1 MFLIFLAFF
10 SVVCYNTLMDK
21 KNNTSNQK
29 LFPYRL
35 TPVLITLCVLVLLL
49 SCAGIAVSVYRL
61 ILRGSLDFKIGEML
75 KSPFLICV
83 CLFCILLIVSLL
95 IKSQYILTEKELIT
109 QFGFIKSKFEL
120 KKITSISLDRNT
132 HKLSVYFG
140 EEFIVL
146 TLMEIWQD
154 DFVSELIKLNPDI
167 DFTYTITENKPP
179 EEK

>member
-75 KSPFLICV
+75 KSPFFNLR
-83 CLFCILLIVSLL
+83 LFVLYPFNRFVAHQIAIYSYGKRTDYA
-95 IKSQYILTEKELIT
+95 I
-109 QFGFIKSKFEL
+109 
-120 KKITSISLDRNT
+120 R
-132 HKLSVYFG
+132 VY
-140 EEFIVL
+140 
-146 TLMEIWQD
+146 Q
-154 DFVSELIKLNPDI
+154 K
-167 DFTYTITENKPP
+167 
-179 EEK
+179 